1 MKRARPI
8 RGFTL
13 IELMIVIS
21 IIMILMSVAA
31 PMYSQS
37 IRRAKEAVLRQDL
50 YTLRLAIDQYTQDK
64 LRGPQSLDD
73 LVSAGYLRS
82 IPNDPMTGTSETWQ
96 VTMEDTLLSIDQTD
110 PGITDVHSGSSETA
124 TDGTLYSE
132 W

>member
-1 MKRARPI
+1 MRRGRPI

-110 PGITDVHSGSSETA
+110 PGITDVHSGSSETS